1 MDWHEIVR
9 LLIPLSFILNLY
21 IMANTTKRAAPRGA
35 ASKSASAGAKKS
47 SGRRSAAQTVD
58 AQSLLKEFFV
68 DEIKDIYWAE
78 KKLVTTLPKMRKAA
92 STPELQDAL
101 TMHLEVTKEHV
112 SRLEQVFEMMGEKA
126 QAKKC
131 EAMEGLVKEGE
142 SVIEDTEDGSA
153 TRDVGLIISAQKVE
167 HYEIAAYG
175 GLTQLAKTLGM
186 DDVAEILASTLEEEK
201 QADITLTEI
210 AENSVNYEAAIE
222 DEEGEESEGAGEEEA
237 EEVEEEA

>member
-1 MDWHEIVR
+1 
-9 LLIPLSFILNLY
+9 
-21 IMANTTKRAAPRGA
+21 MANTTKRAAPRGA
-35 ASKSASAGAKKS
+35 ASKSASTGAKKS
-47 SGRRSAAQTVD
+47 SGRRSAATQTVD

-112 SRLEQVFEMMGEKA
+112 SRLEQVFELMGEKA

-142 SVIEDTEDGSA
+142 GVIEDTEDGSA

-201 QADITLTEI
+201 QADQTLTEI

-222 DEEGEESEGAGEEEA
+222 DEEGEESEGAEEEE